1 VDTQRI
7 DHVEFYAG
15 DADRAART
23 MCDGLGFEVAGAL
36 GSTPGHPASGGRASR
51 EAESRGQRSVL
62 LRQGGIQI
70 LVTSATAP
78 GHPAREFV
86 AAHGDGVAT
95 VALAAPDPAAA
106 LLEALDKGAVP
117 LPAAEPTGWGDPLD
131 AVRVR
136 AFGSI
141 GHRFVASGALAAR
154 FAEPDAAAD
163 GYPGVQPPLALL
175 DEVDHVAVCVPPG
188 ELTRTVARYRTV
200 YGFASI
206 FTERIEVGAQAMNS
220 EVVQS
225 PTGTITLTILEP
237 DPERERGQID
247 DFIAAHGGPGV
258 QHVALRTEDIATS
271 VRTLSG
277 RGLGFLAAPGTYYE
291 ELARL
296 PESTHVPLA
305 VLRELNVLVDR
316 DESGELFQIFS
327 RSTHPRRTFFFELI
341 ERRLARTFGTSNIAA
356 LYRAVELDRSRAQL
370 SRVAHA
376 AEPAALP
383 ADPAPLPAG

>member
-1 VDTQRI
+1 MDTQRI
-7 DHVEFYAG
+7 DHVEFYAA
-15 DADRAART
+15 DADRAARVL
-23 MCDGLGFEVAGAL
+23 CDGFGFRVAGAL
-36 GSTPGHPASGGRASR
+36 GPDA
-51 EAESRGQRSVL
+51 RGQRSVL
-62 LRQGGIQI
+62 LRQGGIQL
-70 LVTSATAP
+70 LVTAATAP
-78 GHPAREFV
+78 DHPARQFV
-86 AAHGDGVAT
+86 NAHGPGVGT
-95 VALAAPDPAAA
+95 VALATADPAGT

-141 GHRFVASGALAAR
+141 GHRFVAPGALAAR
-154 FAEPDAAAD
+154 FAEPDATVAA
-163 GYPGVQPPLALL
+163 PPEGDPLDLL
-175 DEVDHVAVCVPPG
+175 DEVDHIAVCVPAG
-188 ELTRTVARYRTV
+188 ELATTVALYQDV

-206 FTERIEVGAQAMNS
+206 FTERIEVGTQAMNS

-237 DPERERGQID
+237 DPTRDRGQID
-247 DFIAAHGGPGV
+247 DFVAAHGGPGV
-258 QHVALRTEDIATS
+258 QHLALRTDDIATS
-271 VRTLSG
+271 VRTLSR
-277 RGLGFLAAPGTYYE
+277 RGVGFLSAPGAYYE

-305 VLRELNVLVDR
+305 VLRELDVLVDR

-341 ERRLARTFGTSNIAA
+341 ERRLARTFGTSNISA

-376 AEPAALP
+376 AEP
-383 ADPAPLPAG
+383 DPAPLSAG